1 MAQHQLITH
10 LVDLE
15 TGQVEEI
22 SGRRQAK
29 EIIEFWSIILG
40 NDLETSIAVYSD
52 YKYVTEYF
60 YQLINQKGEI

>member
-1 MAQHQLITH
+1 MAQHHLTTH

-15 TGQVEEI
+15 TGQVQEI
-22 SGRRQAK
+22 NGRRQAL
-29 EIIEFWSIILG
+29 EIIEFWSLLLG
-40 NDLETSIAVYSD
+40 KDLETSIAVYSD